1 MAKPTKPIVA
11 KTTSSKAV
19 KPVAKTVKKVEK
31 KPVVKKVTAAK
42 KESAKPVPAKVS
54 VRKPSTR
61 PTAKKAV
68 PAKAAQKKVVPS
80 KPVAK
85 PVVKKAAATKQ
96 VAKISATAKPSH
108 KPMVK
113 KAVTAKPVAKP
124 LVKKVVT
131 AKPVAK
137 PLVKKVVT
145 AKPVAKPLVKK
156 VVTAKP
162 VAKPLVKKVVV
173 TKPVAKPEVKK
184 AGVAKPVVKP
194 AEKKAVI
201 SKPVEKP
208 VGKKVAVVKP
218 AEKTKKGPVAPAG
231 KKVGAAPREEPPQD
245 PSDVTIEKKLI
256 ALYSLQQ
263 IDSQV
268 DKIRIIRG
276 ELPLEVQD
284 LEDEIAGLETRIE
297 NYLQEN
303 GALEKSVTEKKIS
316 IKDSQALIKKYE
328 EQQMNVRN
336 NREYDS
342 LTKEIEI
349 QSLEIQLSEKRIR
362 EFQQALEAK
371 TEEINRFQ
379 SILSDRKN
387 DLDIKKNELDDIVA
401 ETEKEENELIRNS
414 EINRKYIEE
423 RLITAYTRIRKNA
436 RNGLAVVQIE
446 RDACGGCFNKI
457 PPQHQLDIRMHK
469 KIIVCEYCGRIL
481 VDDGIVNLVN

>member
-1 MAKPTKPIVA
+1 MAKTTKSNVA
-11 KTTSSKAV
+11 KTTPAKAV
-19 KPVAKTVKKVEK
+19 KPVAKEEKKVEK
-31 KPVVKKVTAAK
+31 KPAVKKDTVAK
-42 KESAKPVPAKVS
+42 KE
-54 VRKPSTR
+54 
-61 PTAKKAV
+61 
-68 PAKAAQKKVVPS
+68 
-80 KPVAK
+80 
-85 PVVKKAAATKQ
+85 
-96 VAKISATAKPSH
+96 
-108 KPMVK
+108 
-113 KAVTAKPVAKP
+113 TAKPVAAKAAIKKP
-124 LVKKVVT
+124 ATK
-131 AKPVAK
+131 AAASKPTEKAA
-137 PLVKKVVT
+137 P
-145 AKPVAKPLVKK
+145 
-156 VVTAKP
+156 
-162 VAKPLVKKVVV
+162 
-173 TKPVAKPEVKK
+173 KK
-184 AGVAKPVVKP
+184 ATPVKP
-194 AEKKAVI
+194 AEKKPVEKPAVKKVAPA
-201 SKPVEKP
+201 KPVEKP
-208 VGKKVAVVKP
+208 AVKKVIAAKPVEKPAVKKVLPAKP
-218 AEKTKKGPVAPAG
+218 AEKPQKVPVPAIIKKAVTVTKQ
-231 KKVGAAPREEPPQD
+231 EPTQD
-245 PSDVTIEKKLI
+245 QGEVTIEKKLI

-303 GALEKSVTEKKIS
+303 NTLEKSITEKKFS

-362 EFQQALEAK
+362 EFQLALEAK

-379 SILSDRKN
+379 SILADRKN
-387 DLDIKKNELDDIVA
+387 DLEIKKNELDDIVA

-414 EINRKYIEE
+414 EINCKFIEE

-481 VDDGIVNLVN
+481 VDDGIVNSVR